1 MTAQERTLAALR
13 TDILSGTLPPGTQL
27 VQESIADRYAVS
39 RVPVREALQLLTS
52 EGLVQHSPNR
62 GYFVTELS
70 VTDLHEVYALRR
82 ILETHAIAAA
92 VPALLTELPYTV
104 ESLTDELLALVASRP
119 SDELLPPGMGAWLLV
134 ETGGDTAA
142 VRGWITD
149 NLDRVDPDLVVVDD
163 TRRSDYRHT
172 AGARVSREVEA
183 GETRPSAPPPL
194 GGGAE
199 EPHVLRSVD
208 DREKNAAQ
216 RKRNASRPIGE
227 SRLIRIAL
235 RFGPMETRPHP
246 LRQAMLVSSLPFGAA
261 AGGPT

>member
-92 VPALLTELPYTV
+92 VPALTDADVALLEELAGAVVEASDLTGLTEANRRFHFTLFDAAGMPRLTRILRQLWDASDVYR
-104 ESLTDELLALVASRP
+104 SLYFGQNSNR
-119 SDELLPPGMGAWLLV
+119 
-134 ETGGDTAA
+134 
-142 VRGWITD
+142 
-149 NLDRVDPDLVVVDD
+149 DRV
-163 TRRSDYRHT
+163 RSEH
-172 AGARVSREVEA
+172 
-183 GETRPSAPPPL
+183 
-194 GGGAE
+194 
-199 EPHVLRSVD
+199 
-208 DREKNAAQ
+208 AQ
-216 RKRNASRPIGE
+216 M
-227 SRLIRIAL
+227 LDAL
-235 RFGPMETRPHP
+235 RRRDVAETVRLHDIHRNHSVAWVSAQL
-246 LRQAMLVSSLPFGAA
+246 LRQKKETA
-261 AGGPT
+261 

>member
-92 VPALLTELPYTV
+92 VPALTDADGWSLPAYGST
-104 ESLTDELLALVASRP
+104 LRLVRLSTTPPSSAEAINTASR
-119 SDELLPPGMGAWLLV
+119 
-134 ETGGDTAA
+134 AA
-142 VRGWITD
+142 
-149 NLDRVDPDLVVVDD
+149 
-163 TRRSDYRHT
+163 
-172 AGARVSREVEA
+172 
-183 GETRPSAPPPL
+183 
-194 GGGAE
+194 
-199 EPHVLRSVD
+199 
-208 DREKNAAQ
+208 
-216 RKRNASRPIGE
+216 
-227 SRLIRIAL
+227 
-235 RFGPMETRPHP
+235 RFLE
-246 LRQAMLVSSLPFGAA
+246 
-261 AGGPT
+261 